1 MEEEDEEK
9 ETLKRTN
16 SANSK
21 LGLTILLNSGWSNYR
36 KPWAVKNDY
45 VGWKILAHN
54 PLVYPEVRGKGL
66 SVNAGNEAFISIKAQ
81 VYTLKPRYNK
91 PRYSEFCDIMNKTQ
105 LLLNQ
110 NFISIR

>member
-81 VYTLKPRYNK
+81 VYTLKPRY
-91 PRYSEFCDIMNKTQ
+91 SEFRDIMNKTQ
-105 LLLNQ
+105 LFLNQ
-110 NFISIR
+110 NFILIR

>member
-81 VYTLKPRYNK
+81 VYTLQTRYNK
-91 PRYSEFCDIMNKTQ
+91 PRYSEFHEIMNKTQ

-110 NFISIR
+110 NFIFIR